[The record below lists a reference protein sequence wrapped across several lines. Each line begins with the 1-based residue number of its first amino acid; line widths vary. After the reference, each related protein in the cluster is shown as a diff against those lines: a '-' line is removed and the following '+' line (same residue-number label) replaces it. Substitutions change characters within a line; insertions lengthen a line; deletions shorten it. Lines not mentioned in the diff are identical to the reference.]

1 MGNSDSQFSES
12 SRTPTSTPRTN
23 HPRLAKHR
31 SLSPQ
36 NSISHRGSLENGS
49 PSSCN
54 GADSSHE
61 NGTFRRAPR
70 RTKSF
75 RNPHKTKMP
84 GSFRVPVCAV
94 TGLTSNQK
102 KLIVLKWREMDR
114 ITIQDMGR
122 NVFETIFRREPRFL
136 RVIGLE
142 ELAESQLWR
151 SHVSFRVH
159 VQRFC
164 EALNDVVRALE
175 EPTLAT
181 DRLLEFG
188 AAYAFED
195 SPSQHSRRHIPSA
208 YWDAIVF
215 ALNNAAKDLQVQSE
229 SSRGSESPSMANER
243 RFLLPVD
250 ETLVQA
256 VLLRTSG
263 SVCPLTAEAWNLLA
277 IYVASKIRFGYE
289 MERLLQA
296 EIQRLR
302 QLSTFEREDS
312 VADDEELQ
320 QDKDECGSVASRSL
334 CSENMVET
342 ECPMA

>member
-1 MGNSDSQFSES
+1 M
-12 SRTPTSTPRTN
+12 
-23 HPRLAKHR
+23 
-31 SLSPQ
+31 
-36 NSISHRGSLENGS
+36 
-49 PSSCN
+49 
-54 GADSSHE
+54 
-61 NGTFRRAPR
+61 
-70 RTKSF
+70 
-75 RNPHKTKMP
+75 
-84 GSFRVPVCAV
+84 
-94 TGLTSNQK
+94 
-102 KLIVLKWREMDR
+102 LKVW
-114 ITIQDMGR
+114 
-122 NVFETIFRREPRFL
+122 
-136 RVIGLE
+136 
-142 ELAESQLWR
+142 
-151 SHVSFRVH
+151 
-159 VQRFC
+159 
-164 EALNDVVRALE
+164 
-175 EPTLAT
+175 
-181 DRLLEFG
+181 
-188 AAYAFED
+188 
-195 SPSQHSRRHIPSA
+195 
-208 YWDAIVF
+208 
-215 ALNNAAKDLQVQSE
+215 LQ
-229 SSRGSESPSMANER
+229 SPSMANER